1 MKKIIS
7 LLSIIILSATVLSCR
22 QDDETELTPSEETII
37 NRTSDINK
45 NSELKKENSES
56 YMKDSINE
64 AEDKDEVEDP
74 PVKNG
79 THWRIKK

>member
-7 LLSIIILSATVLSCR
+7 LKIISLFAIIVLSAGLQSCR
-22 QDDETELTPSEETII
+22 QDDENDLPRFEEKSRGKSSNIM
-37 NRTSDINK
+37 S
-45 NSELKKENSES
+45 
-56 YMKDSINE
+56 KDSDQSTSRDSISK
-64 AEDKDEVEDP
+64 AEEEDP